1 MPSFDARQRSCLRAR
16 TPTSSNACI
25 ASAHHATH
33 RHGARVRL
41 VTSSPVSAPVL
52 SHRIAF
58 AALTLF
64 VAVPLP
70 TRAARAQERSREFTR
85 QGLLVIPFTSTER
98 KIGRKIANALTKRIE
113 KLSPKDELEVVP
125 ARAMDHELEF
135 AGYDPDAVLPVQV
148 LTQLARRVRADE
160 YVIGTVERAGNQ
172 YRLSAR
178 LVLMRNERVQQPL
191 PVVTAAKLEDAAAE
205 LGTHV
210 RDARRQAVPV
220 RRCENAIR
228 AGRYAEAIA
237 AATEGVAS
245 YPGAALARACLLLA
259 LERGGPGPEE
269 VLRVARELLAIDST
283 SFYGIEGLA
292 LAYDALGRRVEAADA
307 WRKVMAADSNDVD
320 LATRAIRALAD
331 NGNATVAQPLV
342 VRLSDDYPNRLEL
355 WRLRWHVLVLTH
367 AWDLATRAGETL
379 LVRDSLAASDS
390 SFLLRLAGAYRESAR
405 PIRALELA
413 ARGTT
418 MFPNDA
424 RLYLLYAQL
433 VRAESETA
441 IGTGIERFPESA
453 DLRVLQAQDF
463 KSKGRPDEA
472 LAASRK
478 AVELDPSMSKA
489 YLQLAQVQLDLG
501 RDDSVYVTLHRALG
515 AHEDSSAIG
524 QFALTRGNAI
534 FRAANTSKNR
544 EQFQLAMRF
553 LALADSVRPSM
564 QSKFLLGA
572 AALSVTQIAAAEAPK
587 TRSCQLSQEA
597 LDLLPFAQANLT
609 AGAETAPDAARQ
621 YLQYLEQ
628 LQPVVRQ
635 QTEVLCKG

>member
-1 MPSFDARQRSCLRAR
+1 MVRASFNVTLPLVSALIVARRAR
-16 TPTSSNACI
+16 LIVFALL
-25 ASAHHATH
+25 SAMQLA
-33 RHGARVRL
+33 
-41 VTSSPVSAPVL
+41 AP
-52 SHRIAF
+52 
-58 AALTLF
+58 
-64 VAVPLP
+64 P
-70 TRAARAQERSREFTR
+70 ARAQQRSPEFTR
-85 QGLLVIPFTSTER
+85 QGLLVIPFTSRER
-98 KIGRKIANALTKRIE
+98 KVGRKVASELTKRIA
-113 KLSPKDELEVVP
+113 KLSPKEELEVVP
-125 ARAMDHELEF
+125 ARDMDHELQF

-160 YVIGTVERAGNQ
+160 YVIGTVERAGGA

-191 PVVTAAKLEDAAAE
+191 PVVTAMKLEDAAAE
-205 LGTHV
+205 LATHV

-228 AGRYAEAIA
+228 AGRYEDAIA
-237 AATEGVAS
+237 AATEAVAS
-245 YPGAALARACLLLA
+245 HPAAALGRTCLLLA

-269 VLRVARELLAIDST
+269 VLRVARELLAIDSS

-292 LAYDALGRRVEAADA
+292 LAYDAMDRRAEAADA
-307 WRKVMAADSNDVD
+307 WRRVMASDPNDVE
-320 LATRAIRALAD
+320 LAARAIRALTD
-331 NGNATVAQPLV
+331 DGNATVAQPLIL
-342 VRLSDDYPNRLEL
+342 RLSDDYPDRLDL
-355 WRLRWHVLVLTH
+355 WRLRWHVLVLTN
-367 AWDLATRAGETL
+367 AWNLATQAGETL

-418 MFPNDA
+418 TFPNDP

-441 IGTGIERFPESA
+441 IARGIERHPASA
-453 DLRVLQAQDF
+453 ELRVLLAQDL
-463 KSKGRPDEA
+463 KSKGRSDEA
-472 LAASRK
+472 LAASRR

-515 AHEDSSAIG
+515 AHEDSAAIG
-524 QFALTRGNAI
+524 QFALARGNAI
-534 FRAANTSKNR
+534 FRAANASKNR
-544 EQFQLAMRF
+544 DQFELAMRF
-553 LALADSVRPSM
+553 LALADSIRPST

-572 AALSVTQIAAAEAPK
+572 AALSATQIAAAEAPR

-597 LDLLPFAQANLT
+597 LELLPLAQANLT

-621 YLQYLEQ
+621 YLAYLEQ

-635 QTEVLCKG
+635 QAEVLCKS